1 LKVLEIIERDG
12 LLESARSLG
21 EYLASSLRALANLHI
36 TEIRAIGLM
45 IGVQLSGHFPKS
57 TRPPALEVVTR
68 AMSAGLLV
76 IPAGETVVRFLP
88 PLNVTR
94 QEIDEGVAIFSE
106 TLLTFES
113 SN

>member
-21 EYLASSLRALANLHI
+21 EYLASSLRALANPHI

-94 QEIDEGVAIFSE
+94 QEIDEAVAIFSE
-106 TLLTFES
+106 TLLTLES
-113 SN
+113 VN

>member
-1 LKVLEIIERDG
+1 MLEIIERDG

-21 EYLASSLRALANLHI
+21 EYLAFSLWALANPHI
-36 TEIRAIGLM
+36 TEVRAIGLM
-45 IGVQLSGHFPKS
+45 IGVQLGSDFPKI

-94 QEIDEGVAIFSE
+94 AEIDEAVAKFSE
-106 TLLTFES
+106 TLCSIES
-113 SN
+113 AN

>member
-12 LLESARSLG
+12 LLVSTRILG
-21 EYLASSLRALANLHI
+21 EYLASSLRALETSLI
-36 TEIRAIGLM
+36 SEVRAIGLM
-45 IGVQLSGHFPKS
+45 IGVQLSSDFPKT
-57 TRPPALEVVTR
+57 TRPAALEVVTR

-94 QEIDEGVAIFSE
+94 QEIDEAVAIFSE
-106 TLLTFES
+106 TLLTLES
-113 SN
+113 VN